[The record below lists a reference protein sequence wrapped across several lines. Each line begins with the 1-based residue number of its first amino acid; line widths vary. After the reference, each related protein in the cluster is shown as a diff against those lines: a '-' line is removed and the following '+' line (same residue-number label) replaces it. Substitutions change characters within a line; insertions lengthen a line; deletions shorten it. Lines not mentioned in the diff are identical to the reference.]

1 MESGLDNAVPA
12 KLRPVTIRRA
22 IKSGFTLIE
31 LLVVIAVAAILV
43 TIAVMSFNL
52 IGDDRAVQKQVL
64 KLSTLID
71 MASEEAQ
78 IQGREYGLEF
88 MQGGYRFVEFD
99 PYLETWNEVIGDDL
113 LMPRA
118 LEEGM
123 VIELTLEDRRV
134 LLQEQAKATESEDD
148 QRDLTD
154 DYLPHVLIM
163 ASGDITPFHLEI
175 VRLTD
180 EMAVG
185 LKLDVGGELE
195 TVNHDQEF

>member
-1 MESGLDNAVPA
+1 VSATPR
-12 KLRPVTIRRA
+12 LRAFRRA
-22 IKSGFTLIE
+22 INRGFTLIE

-88 MQGGYRFVEFD
+88 MQGGYRFVEYD
-99 PYLETWNEVIGDDL
+99 PYIETWNEVIGDDL
-113 LMPRA
+113 LLPRT

-123 VIELTLEDRRV
+123 VVELFLEDHRV
-134 LLQEQAKATESEDD
+134 LLQEQAKETSTDD
-148 QRDLTD
+148 EGKRDLTD
-154 DYLPHVLIM
+154 DYLPHVLIL
-163 ASGDITPFHLEI
+163 ASGDITPFRLEI

-180 EMAVG
+180 EMTVG
-185 LKLDVGGELE
+185 LKLDVGGDLE
-195 TVNHDQEF
+195 MVSHDQEL

>member
-1 MESGLDNAVPA
+1 MPA
-12 KLRPVTIRRA
+12 APRPVIRRRD
-22 IKSGFTLIE
+22 SRRGFTLIE

-71 MASEEAQ
+71 MVSEEAQ

-88 MQGGYRFVEFD
+88 MLGGYRFVEYD
-99 PYLETWNEVIGDDL
+99 PYLEAWDEVIGDDL
-113 LMPRA
+113 LVPRV
-118 LEEGM
+118 LDEDM
-123 VIELTLEDRRV
+123 VVELFLEDHRV
-134 LLQEQAKATESEDD
+134 LLKEQAKETSTDD
-148 QRDLTD
+148 EGNRDLTD

-163 ASGDITPFHLEI
+163 ASGDITPFRLEI

-180 EMAVG
+180 EMTVG
-185 LKLDVGGELE
+185 LKLDVGGDLE
-195 TVNHDQEF
+195 MVNHDQEY

>member
-1 MESGLDNAVPA
+1 M
-12 KLRPVTIRRA
+12 TIRRA

-52 IGDDRAVQKQVL
+52 IGDDREVQKQVL

-71 MASEEAQ
+71 MVSEEAQ

-88 MQGGYRFVEFD
+88 MLGGYRFVEFD
-99 PYLETWNEVIGDDL
+99 PYLESWNEVIGDDL
-113 LMPRA
+113 LIPRA
-118 LEEGM
+118 LGEGM
-123 VIELTLEDRRV
+123 IIELILEDRRI
-134 LLQEQAKATESEDD
+134 LLQEQAREADTDDD

-154 DYLPHVLIM
+154 DYLPHVLIL
-163 ASGDITPFHLEI
+163 ASGDITPFSLEI
-175 VRLTD
+175 VRLADDMT
-180 EMAVG
+180 VG

>member
-1 MESGLDNAVPA
+1 MPTTP
-12 KLRPVTIRRA
+12 RPVIRNRDFTR
-22 IKSGFTLIE
+22 GFTLIE

-52 IGDDRAVQKQVL
+52 IDDDRAVQKQVI

-88 MQGGYRFVEFD
+88 MLGGYRFVEYD

-113 LMPRA
+113 LAPRA
-118 LEEGM
+118 LEEDM
-123 VIELTLEDRRV
+123 VVELFLEDHRV
-134 LLQEQAKATESEDD
+134 LLQDQVKETSTDD
-148 QRDLTD
+148 EGNRDLTN

-163 ASGDITPFHLEI
+163 ASGDITPFRLEI

-180 EMAVG
+180 DMTVG
-185 LKLDVGGELE
+185 LQLDVGGDLE
-195 TVNHDQEF
+195 MVSHDQEL

>member
-1 MESGLDNAVPA
+1 
-12 KLRPVTIRRA
+12 VTIRRA

-134 LLQEQAKATESEDD
+134 LLQEQANATESEDD